1 MQKEGA
7 WKKVSNICL
16 AVIGV
21 CFGLLVSS
29 GVLTVLLAVG
39 LMPRYAGR
47 VHQAKHIVLFENM
60 VIWGTMSGT
69 FVSLFGVYARNI
81 VSGLLGDAIQMLYG
95 FFAGIFVGTL
105 AIAIAE
111 MLDALPVFF
120 RRAKIL
126 NGLRWI
132 VLAIALGKTVGGY
145 LYFYLKLYEIVG

>member
-1 MQKEGA
+1 MN
-7 WKKVSNICL
+7 NIYL
-16 AVIGV
+16 GLIGI

-47 VHQAKHIVLFENM
+47 VHQAKHIILFENM
-60 VIWGTMSGT
+60 VILGTMIGT
-69 FVSLFGVYARNI
+69 FVSLFGIYAGNA
-81 VSGLLGDAIQMLYG
+81 VSGLLGNAIQAFYG

-111 MLDALPVFF
+111 MLDAFPIFF
-120 RRAKIL
+120 RRAGIL

-132 VLAIALGKTVGGY
+132 ILAVAFGKAIGAYV
-145 LYFYLKLYEIVG
+145 YFYFRIYETVK